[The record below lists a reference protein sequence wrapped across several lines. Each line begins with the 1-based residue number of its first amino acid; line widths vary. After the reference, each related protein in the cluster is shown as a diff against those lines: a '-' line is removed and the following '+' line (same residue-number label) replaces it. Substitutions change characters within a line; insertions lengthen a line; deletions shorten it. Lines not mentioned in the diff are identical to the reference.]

1 MTWTTWTTTILDDLD
16 DESHI
21 YLYTIL
27 DDLDDDGH
35 KLYAVYKEP
44 LTEEEVEARDG
55 LFSELDLLKY
65 QTSEHYRKVRLLH
78 KATV

>member
-1 MTWTTWTTTILDDLD
+1 MKRCLSRFMCAFASSICFWMTWT
-16 DESHI
+16 
-21 YLYTIL
+21 TIL